1 MPKYIRKRP
10 GPKPKPHKVIQGIEY
25 KQCSS
30 CNEWKLLNQFG
41 KKGNGKQTYC
51 RDCKKKRDTQ
61 YNKQRRKVILEMR
74 KQARDVA
81 PTSFLVCL
89 YVCCTVKQWLQPL
102 DQFIHP
108 HVRNDTYTRHCLT
121 CRNKEKE
128 ANKRRRTACQKVW
141 DEYRKTHPCVKC
153 MNDPNYEHNYLLI
166 EADHLPEFEK
176 VEKCSEMSYWS
187 AKCRGPAKLRAELKK
202 CQATCR
208 FHHRLQTQQRDHDN
222 RRIQKQSSILR
233 KRAIINAEKHKRG
246 CCLRCKRHVKEGEE
260 CGFSFDHR
268 DPTTKFIRKGK
279 PVHPAS
285 FVKLPDALFD
295 TQWPLEQAKCDL
307 LCANCHGSKT
317 NVSRDGYRK

>member
-1 MPKYIRKRP
+1 MPKYLKKRKR
-10 GPKPKPHKVIQGIEY
+10 GECIEHGFFYGNEY
-25 KQCSS
+25 KPCSV
-30 CNEWKLLNQFG
+30 CNEWKLLDQFA
-41 KKGNGKQTYC
+41 KMRNGKGSSC
-51 RDCKKKRDTQ
+51 KPCKKKKE
-61 YNKQRRKVILEMR
+61 KQRQNAILEKR
-74 KQARDVA
+74 KKEREAARG
-81 PTSFLVCL
+81 TGFLVCL
-89 YVCCTVKQWLQPL
+89 QKWCAVKDWLQPL
-102 DQFIHP
+102 DQFISD
-108 HVRNDTYTRHCLT
+108 HVHRNKHTNCCLT
-121 CRNKEKE
+121 CRNKQKK
-128 ANKRRRTACQKVW
+128 AQKQRYTACQKVW
-141 DEYRKTHPCVKC
+141 DDWRKTHPCVKC

-176 VEKCSEMSYWS
+176 VEMCSEMSYWS

-307 LCANCHGSKT
+307 LCANCHALKD
-317 NVSRDGYRK
+317 NRDGYKK